1 MKEHQMFHL
10 TDLNPVCLLRALGR
24 DILMIIAAGLIAA
37 VLSMTAV
44 QILHQ
49 PEYTA
54 SATLAVSVKSGS
66 YTSVVSNLS
75 LSSEIADTFTQLFES
90 NLFSGVAR
98 GQLGVSSLPGTLQA
112 SVIPETNLLTLKVT
126 ADSPADAF
134 RTLKILLENYDTV
147 SEYVFQNVLLKELD
161 GPRVPTAPS
170 NPVNRVHIAK
180 LAFAVGAG
188 MMILLLLALC
198 VLTDTV
204 QTTSA
209 VQRKLDVKLFGT
221 LHHEEK
227 NKTLRSKLKKLN
239 RGLLITM
246 PVASFH
252 FTEEVY
258 RLGTKLQYAA
268 QKGGRK
274 VILVTSVLENEGKS
288 TVTANLALALAQG
301 NKKVLLIDADL
312 HKAAQYKLLRHKPA
326 RELADIL
333 RGKAAYAPEYLE
345 KERLYTLLS
354 TTASDSA
361 AELIASER
369 MAGLLEKAREEMD
382 YIIIDSP
389 PIALFS
395 DVEALADL
403 ADISLLVVRQDC
415 APAGQINDTADMLN
429 GCRAELLGCIFNDVR
444 SMPLSNDHHS
454 YGYGYGYGYG
464 GYGYGYGQSR
474 KHQHGGKPAEQ
485 AEESHGRS

>member
-1 MKEHQMFHL
+1 MEEHQMFHW
-10 TDLNPVCLLRALGR
+10 TDLNPVCLLRRLGR
-24 DILMIIAAGLIAA
+24 DILLIIAAGLIAA
-37 VLSMTAV
+37 MLAMTAV
-44 QILHQ
+44 QTLYK

-66 YTSVVSNLS
+66 YSSVISNLS

-90 NLFSGVAR
+90 NMFSGVAR
-98 GQLGVSSLPGTLQA
+98 SQLGASSLPGTLKA

-126 ADSPADAF
+126 AESPADAF
-134 RTLKILLENYDTV
+134 QTLQLLLENYDTV

-170 NPVNRVHIAK
+170 NPVNRTRIVK
-180 LAFAVGAG
+180 MAFVGGAG
-188 MMILLLLALC
+188 VMVLLLLALA
-198 VLTDTV
+198 LLADTV

-227 NKTLRSKLKKLN
+227 NKSLRSKLKRIN

-252 FTEEVY
+252 FTEEIY
-258 RLGTKLQYAA
+258 KLGTKLQYAA

-301 NKKVLLIDADL
+301 NKKVLLIDADM
-312 HKAAQYKLLRHKPA
+312 HKAAQYKLFHHEPA
-326 RELADIL
+326 RELADIIQ
-333 RGKAAYAPEYLE
+333 GKAAYEPEYLE
-345 KERLYTLLS
+345 KAGLYTLFS
-354 TTASDSA
+354 TNASDSA
-361 AELIASER
+361 AELIASES
-369 MAGLLEKAREEMD
+369 MAGLLEKARREMD

-403 ADISLLVVRQDC
+403 ADLSLLVIRQDC
-415 APAGQINDTADMLN
+415 APAGQINDTTDMLN
-429 GCRAELLGCIFNDVR
+429 GCKAELLGCIFNDVR
-444 SMPLSNDHHS
+444 SMPFSNDHHS
-454 YGYGYGYGYG
+454 YGY